1 MKFALHFTAIWL
13 VLVALAGCAS
23 QPAVQLARPVIMGK
37 PVSMDTILVT
47 AASALN
53 GLTPE
58 TNGLSDA
65 IYSGLNESRMFVHV
79 TQDKAATNAGDGI
92 KIHAV
97 IQQIKKVSDNA
108 REWSGALAG
117 RAWVLVQVTVSDLR
131 SGKPIEV
138 FEVMGQSGQSAFAG
152 TTNEAILRAAEQ
164 VVAEILKLNAQ
175 TGT

>member
-13 VLVALAGCAS
+13 VLIALAGCAS

-47 AASALN
+47 ASARN

-65 IYSGLNESRMFVHV
+65 IYSGLNESRMFMHV
-79 TQDKAATNAGDGI
+79 TQDKAAPNAGDGI

-131 SGKPIEV
+131 SGRPIEV
-138 FEVMGQSGQSAFAG
+138 FEVMGESGQSAFAG